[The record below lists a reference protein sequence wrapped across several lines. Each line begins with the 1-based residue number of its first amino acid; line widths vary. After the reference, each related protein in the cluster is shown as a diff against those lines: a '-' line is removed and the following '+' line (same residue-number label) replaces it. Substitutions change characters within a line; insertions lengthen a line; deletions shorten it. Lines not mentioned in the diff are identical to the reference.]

1 MGPQISGP
9 PKQKPPIELKKSV
22 YKVVEEAIFYKYGD
36 FGVRHLK
43 GQVAGPILARVPPAG
58 LGGKV
63 PCAIKHPKCEKVKSK
78 FKRQRSDLTS
88 TPIAL
93 NTLCSRSLASLTTPL
108 Q

>member
-1 MGPQISGP
+1 MNGASDIWASRA
-9 PKQKPPIELKKSV
+9 KTTHRIKKKSV

-63 PCAIKHPKCEKVKSK
+63 PCAIKHPK
-78 FKRQRSDLTS
+78 
-88 TPIAL
+88 
-93 NTLCSRSLASLTTPL
+93 
-108 Q
+108 